1 MPAAAEKV
9 SRQASNW
16 AVAAMAAALLGLA
29 TPFAPLALPTG
40 LLVVLPLTSRS
51 APARFSLVCAA
62 TGGALLVIATG
73 LTVVAPAMDIASTGR
88 MLLLLPTPLMLLGAA
103 FTAPHE
109 KPGARWLWGVLAL
122 PLGAI
127 SIGALALLAGPHVL
141 RALLGR

>member
-1 MPAAAEKV
+1 MPATDGKV

-51 APARFSLVCAA
+51 APLRFSLICAV
-62 TGGALLVIATG
+62 TGSVLLVIATG
-73 LTVVAPAMDIASTGR
+73 LTVVAPATDPASTCR
-88 MLLLLPTPLMLLGAA
+88 MLLLLPTPLMLLAAA
-103 FTAPHE
+103 FTARYE

-122 PLGAI
+122 PLGAA
-127 SIGALALLAGPHVL
+127 SVWALALLAGPHVL